1 MIKTTASKK
10 TGETISDAKK
20 QLRYLSSQ
28 IIAAQELERKRISRE
43 LHDELGQALSL
54 IKLRVRYI
62 KKNLSDNQKL
72 IKKECKETLQFIDRV
87 IENVRRLSRDL
98 SPTVLDDLGLTA
110 AIRWLINNLKAS
122 NKTSEV
128 TNNIMNID
136 HFFSQDSQINIYRI
150 IQEALTN
157 VVEHAQ
163 AKNVTIDITKQ
174 GKFIFFS
181 LQDDGIGFDVKQAM
195 EKISIERG
203 LGLASMEERVQML
216 GGIFNLRS
224 KKGKGTQVK
233 FRIPFKKRV

>member
-1 MIKTTASKK
+1 MIKTTARKK

-54 IKLRVRYI
+54 IKLRLRYI
-62 KKNLSDNQKL
+62 NKNLRDNQKL

-122 NKTSEV
+122 NKKSKV
-128 TNNIMNID
+128 TNNIINID

-157 VVEHAQ
+157 VVEHGQ
-163 AKNVTIDITKQ
+163 AKNVTVAIAKQ
-174 GKFIFFS
+174 GKFISFS
-181 LQDDGIGFDVKQAM
+181 IQDDGIGFDVKQAM